1 MMFGRMDEQ
10 DDELDDDGPEVTTEE
25 APVYLS
31 LHHHIL
37 LTFGGRADDGLMHL
51 TLPTVSAELTRNR
64 TPARTM
70 PVWMPPLLNPDAL
83 RLLLPPG
90 VTSAPGIPKSAPEP
104 FATRLPF
111 PSVQPVSQSAPAA
124 ASTAVSSA
132 TETMSFTIAQPEAG
146 PSWGDRVD
154 PLVAFLFYLALGAG
168 IALSGIDQATRY
180 IVLWTVLI
188 TLGAALTLVDAAD
201 AESLSS
207 NGLLWGFGIGLI
219 FGIIGLVAA
228 WQGLA
233 ATVGALFPDTG
244 LPILFQSLVL
254 IAPIAETLFFR
265 SAIQDRRG
273 VLASIVAASANNIL
287 FFLPIMVGADGS
299 PVLGIAGIVFLTIL
313 AGVYSAIRRGYGLS
327 AALMCQITVN
337 LLLLFIPGVI
347 VWFNFITRT
356 P

>member
-1 MMFGRMDEQ
+1 MTFAYMDDS
-10 DDELDDDGPEVTTEE
+10 DDEVEDEGQEGTVEE

-31 LHHHIL
+31 LHHHIP
-37 LTFGGRADDGLMHL
+37 LTFGGRPDIGLMVL
-51 TLPTVSAELTRNR
+51 TAPAMSAELARNR

-70 PVWMPPLLNPDAL
+70 PVWMPPLFSPDSL
-83 RLLLPPG
+83 RLLPPPG
-90 VTSAPGIPKSAPEP
+90 VISVPGSPKPVPESSAM
-104 FATRLPF
+104 RLPF
-111 PSVQPVSQSAPAA
+111 TIPQPATAAIVPA
-124 ASTAVSSA
+124 
-132 TETMSFTIAQPEAG
+132 TIAPVETTMTFTADQLEAG

-154 PLVAFLFYLALGAG
+154 PLVAFLFYLALGTG
-168 IALSGIDQATRY
+168 IALSGIDHATRY

-188 TLGAALTLVDAAD
+188 GLGAALTLVDATD
-201 AESLSS
+201 VEPLSS

-233 ATVGALFPDTG
+233 ATVDALFPDTG
-244 LPILFQSLVL
+244 LPILFQSLVV

-273 VLASIVAASANNIL
+273 APASIVAASANNIL
-287 FFLPIMVGADGS
+287 LFLPVMVGPEGS

-313 AGVYSAIRRGYGLS
+313 AAIYSAIRRGYGLS
-327 AALMCQITVN
+327 AALMSQITVN
-337 LLLLFIPGVI
+337 LLLLFIPGLI
-347 VWFNFITRT
+347 VWFNLVTRT

>member
-1 MMFGRMDEQ
+1 MFGRMDEQ
-10 DDELDDDGPEVTTEE
+10 DDELDDDGLEVTTEE

-31 LHHHIL
+31 LHHHIP
-37 LTFGGRADDGLMHL
+37 LTFGGRADDGLMHR
-51 TLPTVSAELTRNR
+51 TLPTVSTELARNR

-70 PVWMPPLLNPDAL
+70 PVWMPPLLSPDSL
-83 RLLLPPG
+83 RLLPPPG
-90 VTSAPGIPKSAPEP
+90 ITAAQGTARPTPESSAMRI
-104 FATRLPF
+104 PF
-111 PSVQPVSQSAPAA
+111 PTPQPVPQTAPVVA
-124 ASTAVSSA
+124 SSA
-132 TETMSFTIAQPEAG
+132 ALPIAESMSFTTTQPEVSL
-146 PSWGDRVD
+146 SWGDRVD
-154 PLVAFLFYLALGAG
+154 PLVVFLFYLALGAG
-168 IALSGIDQATRY
+168 IALSGIDHATRY

-188 TLGAALTLVDAAD
+188 ALGVALTLVDTTK
-201 AESLSS
+201 AEPLSS
-207 NGLLWGFGIGLI
+207 NSLLWGFGIGLI

-233 ATVGALFPDTG
+233 ATAGALFPDTA
-244 LPILFQSLVL
+244 LPILFQSLVV

-287 FFLPIMVGADGS
+287 FFLPIMVGANRS

-347 VWFNFITRT
+347 VWFNFVTRT